1 GVRTG
6 VRAGQS
12 VLRSVGCARVA
23 GRLLRRGVRLF
34 GVAPV
39 LRLLPLR
46 HRAPGALLDFAII
59 LVAQPVLAI
68 TLVALP
74 LATLV
79 LWVLW
84 VLWVL

>member
-1 GVRTG
+1 M
-6 VRAGQS
+6 
-12 VLRSVGCARVA
+12 
-23 GRLLRRGVRLF
+23 
-34 GVAPV
+34 